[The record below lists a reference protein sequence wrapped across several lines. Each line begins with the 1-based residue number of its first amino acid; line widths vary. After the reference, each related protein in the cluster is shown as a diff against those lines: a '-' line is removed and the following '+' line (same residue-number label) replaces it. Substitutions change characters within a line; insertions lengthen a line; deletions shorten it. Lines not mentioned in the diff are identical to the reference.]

1 MDDHAE
7 EAGAPIPAPA
17 PATSGSD
24 SPWFWPGLGV
34 GTCVLALAAA
44 YLIIRFSPAPGWVA
58 LGVVGALVVGLA
70 ALGFLATRRGQ
81 AAAFVAIA
89 LLMPYLLVGVVF
101 YAGAQRTVDEVGSY
115 FDEEYGED
123 DFSDEFL
130 EEEGDGTYGSDPE
143 LDALQDQC
151 VDGDD
156 SACSELY
163 DQSPSGSEYEST
175 AEEYL
180 AD

>member
-7 EAGAPIPAPA
+7 EAGAPVPAHDA
-17 PATSGSD
+17 AATSRSD

-70 ALGFLATRRGQ
+70 MLGFLATRRGQ

-101 YAGAQRTVDEVGSY
+101 YAGAQRTVDEVDS
-115 FDEEYGED
+115 FFED
-123 DFSDEFL
+123 DDYEYD
-130 EEEGDGTYGSDPE
+130 GDRYGDDPD
-143 LDALQDQC
+143 LDALQDSC
-151 VDGDD
+151 LAGDD
-156 SACSELY
+156 DACDELY
-163 DQSPSGSEYEST
+163 LEAPVDSEYERI
-175 AEEYL
+175 AEEN
-180 AD
+180 DGDG